1 MLLINT
7 DESCR
12 VQHEAVRN
20 TAGWY
25 YFTHHL
31 IEVTGP
37 DACKLLDRVYVSNI
51 AKLVPTRGRYTMMLT
66 EEGIPQDDCVIFCLE
81 ENKYWIS
88 NLHPPRTLR
97 ELEDHKEGLDVE
109 FRKITKEVDM
119 YAVQGP
125 NACAMVESLAAENPS
140 GQKRFQIVDNRIGD
154 LEVKIAKGG
163 YTGEAGY
170 EIYIK
175 PSDCEKLEAILAEA
189 SPKFEAMK
197 VDEFDV
203 MAYTLATEAG
213 LYLVTDIDEA
223 DPFVSGL
230 EWMIDWSKEDFLG
243 KEAVLKA
250 KDQPRTKELIG
261 FTIDKDFVKAHGG
274 PYGAQISKD
283 GEVLGHCTKFT
294 YGFTVGKWVGFAL
307 VKAGKVKTGDRIY
320 VDYDEAV
327 VTERPFYK
335 KAK

>member
-7 DESCR
+7 DERCR
-12 VQHEAVRN
+12 AQHEAVRN

-31 IEVTGP
+31 IEVTGT
-37 DACKLLDRVYVSNI
+37 DACRLLDRVYVSNI
-51 AKLVPTRGRYTMMLT
+51 AKLAPTRGRYTMMLT
-66 EEGIPQDDCVIFCLE
+66 EDGIPQDDCVIFCLE
-81 ENKYWIS
+81 ENRYWIS

-97 ELEDHKEGLDVE
+97 ELEEHSEGLDVS

-125 NACAMVESLAAENPS
+125 NACAMVESLADKNPS
-140 GQKRFQIVDNRIGD
+140 AQKRFQIVDNRIGD

-175 PSDCEKLEAILAEA
+175 PSECEKLETILAEA
-189 SPKFEAMK
+189 APKFDAVK

-243 KEAVLKA
+243 KAAVSKA
-250 KDQPRTKELIG
+250 KEEPRTKELIG
-261 FTIDKDFVKAHGG
+261 FTIDKPFVKAHGG
-274 PYGAQISKD
+274 PYGAQIAKN

-294 YGFTVGKWVGFAL
+294 YGFTVGKWIGFAL
-307 VKAGKVKTGDRIY
+307 VKAGKVKTGDQIL
-320 VDYDEAV
+320 VDYEDAV

-335 KAK
+335 KTN

>member
-1 MLLINT
+1 MLLIST

-12 VQHEAVRN
+12 KQHEAVRN

-31 IEVTGP
+31 IEVTGS
-37 DACKLLDRVYVSNI
+37 DACKLLDRVYVSNM

-66 EEGIPQDDCVIFCLE
+66 EEGIPQDDCVVFCLE
-81 ENKYWIS
+81 ENRYWIS

-97 ELEDHKEGLDVE
+97 ELEDHSEDLDVS

-125 NACAMVESLAAENPS
+125 NAEALVQSIAAKDPS
-140 GQKRFQIVDNRIGD
+140 GQKRFQIVDNQIGD
-154 LEVKIAKGG
+154 MQVKIAKGG

-175 PSDCEKLEAILAEA
+175 PEECEKLEAILTEA
-189 SPKFEAMK
+189 SPRFDAMK

-203 MAYTLATEAG
+203 IAYTLATEAG

-223 DPFVSGL
+223 DPFVTGL
-230 EWMIDWSKEDFLG
+230 DWMIDWNKEDFLG
-243 KEAVLKA
+243 REAVLAA
-250 KDQPRTKELIG
+250 KDQPRTQELIG
-261 FTIDKDFVKAHGG
+261 FTIDQEFYKAHGG
-274 PYGAQISKD
+274 PYGAQLFKD
-283 GEVLGHCTKFT
+283 GELIGHCTKFT
-294 YGFTVGKWVGFAL
+294 YGFTVGKWVGFGL
-307 VKAGKVKTGDRIY
+307 VKAGKVKSGDHIV
-320 VDYDEAV
+320 VDYDGDGV
-327 VTERPFYK
+327 VTDRPFYK
-335 KAK
+335 RA

>member
-12 VQHEAVRN
+12 KQHEAVRN

-37 DACKLLDRVYVSNI
+37 DACRLLDRVYVSNM

-66 EEGIPQDDCVIFCLE
+66 EDGIPQDDCVIFCME
-81 ENKYWIS
+81 ENTYWIS
-88 NLHPPRTLR
+88 NLHPRRTLR
-97 ELEDHKEGLDVE
+97 ELEEHSADLEVS
-109 FRKITKEVDM
+109 FRRITKEMDM

-125 NACAMVESLAAENPS
+125 RAESLVQSIAEKDPS
-140 GQKRFQIVDNRIGD
+140 SLKRFQIADNRIGD
-154 LEVKIAKGG
+154 MQVKIAKGG

-175 PSDCEKLEAILAEA
+175 PEECEKLEAVLTEA
-189 SPKFEAMK
+189 SAKYDAVK

-230 EWMIDWSKEDFLG
+230 DWMIDWNKEEFLG

-261 FTIDKDFVKAHGG
+261 FTIDQEFYKAHGG
-274 PYGAQISKD
+274 PYGAYIFKD
-283 GEVLGHCTKFT
+283 GECIGHCTKFT
-294 YGFTVGKWVGFAL
+294 YGFTVGKWIGFAL
-307 VKAGKVKTGDRIY
+307 VKAGKVKTGDHIV
-320 VDYDEAV
+320 VDYDGDGV
-327 VTERPFYK
+327 VTDRPFYK
-335 KAK
+335 R